1 MKQDKQ
7 ESVLFNSKPV
17 DTTAN
22 KFRMTE
28 DRFAKLS
35 RQAERSI
42 RNIVMENRKQMK
54 TAITDEEIGLQ
65 ILAEGQ

>member
-1 MKQDKQ
+1 
-7 ESVLFNSKPV
+7 
-17 DTTAN
+17 
-22 KFRMTE
+22 MTE